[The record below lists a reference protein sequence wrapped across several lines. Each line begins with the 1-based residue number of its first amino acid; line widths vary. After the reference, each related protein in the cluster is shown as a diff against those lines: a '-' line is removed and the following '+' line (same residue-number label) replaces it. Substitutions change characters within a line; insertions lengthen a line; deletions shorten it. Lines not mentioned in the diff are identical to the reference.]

1 VRQQEPVRR
10 PKIADGMRR
19 DEELFA
25 RYGPAKALALARFI
39 AVVRSLLNPLASALH
54 TPVRTFTLWQVVC
67 GTSGPT
73 AVNGQFVLPAG
84 GQELSPLVA
93 R

>member
-1 VRQQEPVRR
+1 VRRQEPVRR

-39 AVVRSLLNPLASALH
+39 AVVRS
-54 TPVRTFTLWQVVC
+54 
-67 GTSGPT
+67 
-73 AVNGQFVLPAG
+73 
-84 GQELSPLVA
+84 
-93 R
+93 